1 MKRFV
6 LALSLLILSVFL
18 PLSAGAAEAEN
29 VSGAQRVTA
38 YGGFDHVGGL
48 FDGNV
53 LDRVVMHKGASF
65 TVAYE
70 EGFGSAYLIFDLE
83 PGSYTVTD
91 EKGTAVTFGDKGFLH
106 EYLDLKGAFGEKPKQ
121 LTFSFG
127 GAAPRINEVYLFG
140 EGEVPD
146 FVQRWEVPLE
156 GKTDLV
162 LFSAHGDDEQLFFA
176 GLLPYYAA
184 ERDCRVQVV
193 YLTDHRN
200 LNTYRC
206 HEMLNGLWAVGVR
219 SYPVF
224 GGYPD
229 YYTLS
234 GDKALSGYEVNK
246 KATWETLVDFTVEQL
261 RRFKPKVVVT
271 HDLINGEY
279 GHGMHILYA
288 RMVEEAVQV
297 SMDENAY
304 LETAERYGIWDVPK
318 TYFHL
323 YPQNVI
329 TMDWDQ
335 PMESF
340 GGMTAFEVTKY
351 RGWPC
356 HVSQQ
361 VDFSWYME
369 DAKTARQVEKYN
381 PCDFGLFRTTVGE
394 DVQKND
400 FFENV
405 TTHGQ
410 DAAELERQRI
420 EAERERLAIEAS
432 RAAEAAGIEVEARQE
447 NILENRQHREQQQR
461 TFAILTGSLFSLAAV
476 LAIFVLLKKIRKK

>member
-1 MKRFV
+1 MKRFF
-6 LALSLLILSVFL
+6 LALSVLILSAFV
-18 PLSAGAAEAEN
+18 PLSASAAQAQD
-29 VSGAQRVTA
+29 VSGTQLVTA
-38 YGGFDHVGGL
+38 HLGFDHVGGL

-65 TVAYE
+65 TVSYE
-70 EGFGSAYLIFDLE
+70 EGFGSAYLIFDVE

-91 EKGTAVTFGDKGFLH
+91 EKGTAATFGEKGFLH
-106 EYLDLKGAFGEKPKQ
+106 EYLDLQQAFGGKPKQ
-121 LTFSFG
+121 LTFSF
-127 GAAPRINEVYLFG
+127 AEKAPRINEVYLFS
-140 EGEVPD
+140 EGDVPD
-146 FVQRWEVPLE
+146 FVQRWEEPLE
-156 GKTDLV
+156 DKTDLV

-229 YYTLS
+229 YYSLS
-234 GDKALSGYEVNK
+234 GDKALSGYVVNK
-246 KATWETLVDFTVEQL
+246 KATWESLVDFTVEQL

-288 RMVEEAVQV
+288 RMVEEAVQL
-297 SMDENAY
+297 SMEESAY
-304 LETAERYGIWDVPK
+304 PETAQRYGLWDVPK

-323 YPQNVI
+323 YPENAI
-329 TMDWDQ
+329 TMDYDQ
-335 PMESF
+335 PLQSF
-340 GGMTAFEVTKY
+340 DGMTAFEVTKY

-369 DAKTARQVEKYN
+369 DAATARQVEKYN
-381 PCDFGLFRTTVGE
+381 PCYYGLFRTTVGE
-394 DVQKND
+394 DEKKND
-400 FFENV
+400 FFEHV
-405 TTHGQ
+405 TTYAE
-410 DAAELERQRI
+410 DAAELERQKA
-420 EAERERLAIEAS
+420 EAERERAAIEAS
-432 RAAEAAGIEVEARQE
+432 RAAEAAGIEVETRQE